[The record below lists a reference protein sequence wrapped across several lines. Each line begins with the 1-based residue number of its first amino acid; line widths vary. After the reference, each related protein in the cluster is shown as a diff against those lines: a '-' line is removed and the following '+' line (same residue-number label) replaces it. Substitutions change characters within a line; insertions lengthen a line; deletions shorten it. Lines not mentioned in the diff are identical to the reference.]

1 MKEKLKEIALATA
14 LALLLSFAGWG
25 CASLNAPTL
34 LDPIAPGGTV
44 PPAERFSD
52 VQIFEFGNRLVK
64 WWGVRSVRTEVFGT
78 GMGIALDALTV
89 GALATSGGGVSTDIV
104 RGLVA
109 GVAFISAVIRRIDP
123 YTRDN
128 AFNEGSGIVLEAQG
142 IYLKCLTRRGDA
154 QPSADNVSGCGATH
168 LAKIN
173 SAVKAV
179 GSLMAGMMP
188 QKTDRD
194 IIDEK

>member
-1 MKEKLKEIALATA
+1 MKDKLQDIALAAA

-34 LDPIAPGGTV
+34 LDPGTV
-44 PPAERFSD
+44 PEKFSD
-52 VQIFEFGNRLVK
+52 VQIFQFGNRLVK

-78 GMGIALDALTV
+78 GMGIALDALTT
-89 GALATSGGGVSTDIV
+89 GALASSGGGVSPDIV
-104 RGLVA
+104 RGLVG
-109 GVAFISAVIRRIDP
+109 GVAFISSVIRRIDP

-142 IYLKCLTRRGDA
+142 VYLKCLTGRGDA
-154 QPSADNVSGCGATH
+154 QPSNDSVSGCGATH